1 MPTQLFQDKSTGHV
15 TCVKKTEFNAK
26 NKAFYMTI
34 FICLHRPKKGLVF
47 HETLQTNLDC
57 GHVNVNVKKK
67 LSN

>member
-1 MPTQLFQDKSTGHV
+1 MPTQLFHDKSTGHV
-15 TCVKKTEFNAK
+15 ICVKKTEFNAK

-34 FICLHRPKKGLVF
+34 FIFLQRPKKRIGF

-57 GHVNVNVKKK
+57 GCKKN